1 MASMGPIEGWKKQS
15 HEIWTHL
22 GYPPRNHKGSPKCA
36 CTKCPP
42 PCSIG
47 LTSTSGAQALPTTS
61 EDANFEDNPDNYEND
76 VESKFNFLQT
86 GQKPSIFCFHEKN
99 IPIVNH

>member
-1 MASMGPIEGWKKQS
+1 MKYELIWGIHRGITRDHLNVRAQS
-15 HEIWTHL
+15 
-22 GYPPRNHKGSPKCA
+22 A
-36 CTKCPP
+36 PP